1 MSSDV
6 LRAGSRKVRVS
17 RADKVFFPDDGVTKG
32 QLAEYY
38 RQVGKTVAGH
48 VRGRPLALER
58 YPDGI
63 GGERIFQKNVPAH
76 YPDWIRSVEV
86 PKKDGGVTV
95 HAVGHD
101 VATLVYLADQGCIT
115 PHAWSSRVD
124 DLDRPDRLVFDL
136 DPADADVDRLRA
148 AAGDVRGVLDEL
160 GLSAWLM
167 ATGSRGFHVVSPLR
181 REEDFDGVRDFAR
194 QVATALAERDPANL
208 TAEQRKD
215 QRGSRIFVDYL
226 RNGYAQT
233 SVAPYAVRARP
244 GAPVATPLSWDELDE
259 ARPDRFDIGSVLER
273 LRDLGDPWSGF
284 LRRGRSLT
292 NARKRLE
299 ELRETAATRE

>member
-1 MSSDV
+1 M
-6 LRAGSRKVRVS
+6 RVS
-17 RADKVFFPDDGVTKG
+17 RADKLFFPDDGITKG

-38 RQVGKTVAGH
+38 RQVGKTVVGH

-63 GGERIFQKNVPAH
+63 EGQRVFQKNVPAH

-86 PKKDGGVTV
+86 PKKEGGETV
-95 HAVGHD
+95 HAVGQD
-101 VATLVYLADQGCIT
+101 VATLVYLVDQGCVT
-115 PHAWSSRVD
+115 PHVWSSRVD
-124 DLDRPDRLVFDL
+124 ALDRPDRLILDL
-136 DPADADVDRLRA
+136 DPADDDLERLRA
-148 AAGDVRGVLDEL
+148 AARSARDVLGEL
-160 GLSAWLM
+160 GLTAWLM

-194 QVATALAERDPANL
+194 QVATALVERDPANL
-208 TAEQRKD
+208 TVEQRKD

-244 GAPVATPLSWDELDE
+244 GAPVATPLSWDELDS
-259 ARPDRFDIGSVLER
+259 ARPDRFDIGSVPER

-299 ELRETAATRE
+299 ELRATAAGRE